1 LKQGGFLSSI
11 NKVPALV
18 FVSYFVIVGLL
29 LLRYPLNG
37 SLCSNIDIWQ
47 IVWLMNDFFL
57 NLTGGE
63 SYGQIMYPTD
73 NLNGVMFF
81 NSLGLGAIYAPFK
94 FIIQDDIWVFYCVTT
109 TVLALNGFGCYLLM
123 RALGIDIRI
132 AAFLGILFACSNF
145 VMSQLGN
152 FVSFALF
159 PSLFSLSFLLRS
171 LKGQGRSKFLAS
183 ISGLFAVLQLYFSIY
198 HFLFQLVLIIPFA
211 IAGRIQR
218 NRPVLLIWTSI
229 LILLSLPYFI
239 GHQNMISSLSGSDLI
254 LMMADNERYSISL
267 FYDYFRVHAGN
278 LLYPAMGELQSEWM
292 YHARSAFFGISTYIL
307 LVGALFHLL
316 RHRSRMALACFV
328 VFVVAMIAA
337 SGPFFTVLGM
347 EVLSPVGWVNKLVP
361 KTMMIRHLFR
371 LHHLVILTSLIL
383 IAFYLQSLLK
393 DRPGRTV
400 IITGVFAILFMVEN
414 IPFKAPLYESRKYV
428 TTPSDLV
435 RVLDKIPPHQ
445 NLLFLPVCT
454 SQITPEEFKDPIIPN
469 AREYLYMN
477 WKNNLDHN
485 IYNGLA
491 SHTSDAGFIINQIFC
506 ELDQFGIDKFIF
518 ESDVNYFV
526 VAKEFASDGFKEKDL
541 PLLVAN
547 TELIDQSDD
556 FILLKVE

>member
-1 LKQGGFLSSI
+1 
-11 NKVPALV
+11 
-18 FVSYFVIVGLL
+18 
-29 LLRYPLNG
+29 
-37 SLCSNIDIWQ
+37 
-47 IVWLMNDFFL
+47 MNDFFL
-57 NLTGGE
+57 DLTGAQ
-63 SYGQIMYPTD
+63 SYGQIMYPAD
-73 NLNGVMFF
+73 NLNGVIFF
-81 NSLGLGAIYAPFK
+81 NSVGLGVIYAPFK

-109 TVLALNGFGCYLLM
+109 TVLALNGLGCYLLM
-123 RALGIDIRI
+123 RALGVDIRI
-132 AAFLGILFACSNF
+132 AAILGILFGCSNF

-159 PSLFSLSFLLRS
+159 PSLFSLYFLLRS
-171 LKGQGRSKFLAS
+171 LKEQGRSKFLAS
-183 ISGLFAVLQLYFSIY
+183 ISALFAVLQIYFSIY
-198 HFLFQLVLIIPFA
+198 HFVFQLVLIIPFA
-211 IAGRIQR
+211 IAGRIHR
-218 NRPVLLIWTSI
+218 NRPVLIIWTSV
-229 LILLSLPYFI
+229 LILLSIPFFI
-239 GHQNMISSLSGSDLI
+239 GHQNMISSLSGSNLM

-267 FYDYFRVHAGN
+267 FFDYFRVHIGN

-316 RHRSRMALACFV
+316 RHRSRMAVACFS
-328 VFVVAMIAA
+328 VFAIAVIA
-337 SGPFFTVLGM
+337 TSGPFFTIFGM

-393 DRPGRTV
+393 DRPGRAMILTV
-400 IITGVFAILFMVEN
+400 VFASIFMFEN
-414 IPFKAPLYESRKYV
+414 IPFKAPLYESRKHI
-428 TTPSDLV
+428 TIPSGLV

-454 SQITPEEFKDPIIPN
+454 SQITPEEFKDPIIPI

-477 WKNNLDHN
+477 WKNSLDHN
-485 IYNGLA
+485 IYNGLI

-506 ELDQFGIDKFIF
+506 ELDQFGFDRFIY

-526 VAKEFASDGFKEKDL
+526 VAKEYASDSFKEKDL

-547 TELIDQSDD
+547 TVLIDQSDD